1 MHLSL
6 HTFESPLGRLLLAGD
21 EQGRLRALDFS
32 ATHLHR
38 RLGEQYGRYASTDT
52 AQPHPA
58 AALLAR
64 YFDGDLDA
72 LRAIDVAAAGSALE
86 QQVWSALRDIPAGQ
100 TTYYGELARRL
111 GYDDPRAARDVGSAN
126 ARNPIAI
133 VVPCH
138 RVIGKDGS
146 LKGYAWGLPRKRWLL
161 AHEGVPAA
169 QDAAPQLPGL

>member
-1 MHLSL
+1 MNLSL
-6 HTFESPLGRLLLAGD
+6 HTIESPLGRLLLAGD

-38 RLGEQYGRYASTDT
+38 RLGEQYGRYALSDGTW
-52 AQPHPA
+52 PHPA
-58 AALLAR
+58 EALLAR

-72 LRAIDVAAAGSALE
+72 LRAIDVAASGSELE
-86 QQVWSALRDIPAGQ
+86 QQVWSALRDIPAGR
-100 TTYYGELARRL
+100 TTTYGELARRL
-111 GYDDPRAARDVGSAN
+111 GHDDPRVARDVGTAN

-146 LKGYAWGLPRKRWLL
+146 LKGYAWGLARKRWLL

-169 QDAAPQLPGL
+169 ESLAPQLPGL